1 VLKNY
6 KKLLLTK
13 KIIKNMKNKKLTLAR
28 KMMTLKDIREGVSPY
43 LTKNWT
49 ERKKFINF
57 KVNKVLK
64 VKKENKG

>member
-1 VLKNY
+1 
-6 KKLLLTK
+6 
-13 KIIKNMKNKKLTLAR
+13 MKNKKLTLAR